1 MSCYSWTELNVHF
14 IWGPDFTAYQKI
26 CRTDSCWHCPAF
38 MWETKDSKIQSLY
51 CLCLNEIRTYKW
63 LWPKAVRIMLWPALW
78 SSQDNDPQ
86 RKAKANVTLNW
97 NWQESGHIDD
107 GWWWEQAQRWGAW
120 HRQTWELSLAASG
133 GVWARVQPLSGVPC
147 LSMKVN
153 SMENPSEK
161 GHHKSYIIVEMQRLH
176 IWNSLISS
184 GTLCYYQ
191 LGWKNWNLP
200 PQLSLPLCVSK
211 ISTPGIPQLLSHNE
225 ELLLW
230 LKG

>member
-1 MSCYSWTELNVHF
+1 
-14 IWGPDFTAYQKI
+14 
-26 CRTDSCWHCPAF
+26 
-38 MWETKDSKIQSLY
+38 
-51 CLCLNEIRTYKW
+51 
-63 LWPKAVRIMLWPALW
+63 
-78 SSQDNDPQ
+78 
-86 RKAKANVTLNW
+86 
-97 NWQESGHIDD
+97 
-107 GWWWEQAQRWGAW
+107 
-120 HRQTWELSLAASG
+120 
-133 GVWARVQPLSGVPC
+133 
-147 LSMKVN
+147 MKVN

-161 GHHKSYIIVEMQRLH
+161 GHHKSYVIVEMQRLR

-230 LKG
+230 LKGWSVATSSTCDRGWQMACVKFSGEKYVAPPEGTAQMVPLTNATSSERQLVAVSKDLCLGHNTSSFDLSIKRSLDPWGPSPFLPL